1 MRVLP
6 WSLACYI
13 LPKPLQL
20 VSTATRPSRSDALSG
35 LTPSLLPSHLAVIM
49 DGNARWAESRGM
61 PRARGHAAG
70 VESLRLL
77 VSNCLSV
84 NIQTLTGY
92 AFSIEN
98 WGRPPQEVDALL
110 GLIESVLE
118 AEAEELISRG
128 VRLRFIGELD
138 MLPARLRALT
148 QRISRT
154 PPKEQRL
161 LLCVALRYGARREL
175 ARAMRELAER
185 VVSGE
190 LSAGDLDEE
199 MLTRHLHASPNAA
212 PTDPDLLIRTGGRRR
227 LSNFLLYQCA
237 YSEISCVECLWP
249 DFGSAELEAV
259 LREFGGGERT
269 FGLRPSQAHAAQEG
283 Q

>member
-6 WSLACYI
+6 WSLACYM

-84 NIQTLTGY
+84 NIQTLTVY

-154 PPKEQRL
+154 PPRWNHGS
-161 LLCVALRYGARREL
+161 ALAGARSA
-175 ARAMRELAER
+175 ARSSAQSRLSQATTR
-185 VVSGE
+185 SQSVARTAVVSP
-190 LSAGDLDEE
+190 
-199 MLTRHLHASPNAA
+199 RH
-212 PTDPDLLIRTGGRRR
+212 T
-227 LSNFLLYQCA
+227 
-237 YSEISCVECLWP
+237 
-249 DFGSAELEAV
+249 
-259 LREFGGGERT
+259 
-269 FGLRPSQAHAAQEG
+269 
-283 Q
+283 